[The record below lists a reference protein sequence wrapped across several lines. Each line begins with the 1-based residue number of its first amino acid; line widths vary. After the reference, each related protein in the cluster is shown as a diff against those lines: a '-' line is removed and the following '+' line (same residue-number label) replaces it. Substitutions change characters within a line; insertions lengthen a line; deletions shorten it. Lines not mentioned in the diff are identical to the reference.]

1 MSAPLFLGYEATQ
14 GYDGSW
20 RRGGRLELER
30 DALVQHAFVCG
41 ATGYGKTVFA
51 KGLVEQAILSGIPV
65 IVVDL
70 KGDLASLALCGPR
83 ATPAL
88 LQEVFGD
95 ASDEIGAEFTRGL
108 AAHRAVEAQLPD
120 YVARVEPRIFT
131 PNSSI
136 GRRVALAAL
145 PSYPTPPPDP
155 LEAED
160 REQLVEALVHAF
172 ALSMYGTEP
181 QVKRHENAVK
191 LIEELVRWC
200 NQQGR
205 SLEGAA
211 GIRTLQELVAEPPF
225 DFIGGMSLAE
235 YLPHREQQ
243 ELRRKLASRIV
254 GAEQQ
259 RYEGEPLSV
268 DTLLGDVPPGKVPLA
283 IVYLGHVNG
292 FAEQSIALAGV
303 CADIYRWMRRQGGST
318 GLRLLLYVDEV
329 GGGDNRHAFYPS
341 YPYNPPSKAPL
352 ALLVKQGRS
361 AGVGTLLATQ
371 NPVSVDVRGLGNVDT
386 WAIGRLTRKNDL
398 ARIGDLLDA
407 IPGGG
412 RRARQQISNLP
423 TGTFLTV
430 SGGLPAPLW
439 VRERWLFSVHRQLS
453 SPQVAALAASLQ
465 APPRLPGPSAGPP
478 PVPPLPRDD
487 GETILLDEITASP
500 PGAAVTPAP
509 IPGCWR
515 LSWAEHSRS
524 LADQQPCIVG
534 RSGSA
539 DVILEDQTI
548 SRRHLELEPSGARI
562 HLAVRGKN
570 PASLGQLVIT
580 GELWLEA
587 SDAPHRITLGRSELI
602 LDWS

>member
-30 DALVQHAFVCG
+30 DALVQHTFVCG

-51 KGLVEQAILSGIPV
+51 KGLVEQAILHDTPV
-65 IVVDL
+65 IAVDF

-83 ATPAL
+83 ATPTL
-88 LQEVFGD
+88 LQQVFGESS
-95 ASDEIGAEFTRGL
+95 AEVHAEFSEGL
-108 AAHRAVEAQLPD
+108 TAHRAVAQELPS
-120 YVARVEPRIFT
+120 YVAKVEPRIFT

-145 PSYPTPPPDP
+145 PSYPTPPRDA

-211 GIRTLQELVAEPPF
+211 GIRTIQELVAEPPF
-225 DFIGGMSLAE
+225 DFIGGMSLSE
-235 YLPHREQQ
+235 YLPYRERQ

-283 IVYLGHVNG
+283 VVYLGHVNG
-292 FAEQSIALAGV
+292 FAEQSIALAQV
-303 CADIYRWMRRQGGST
+303 CADIYRWMRRQGGSP

-407 IPGGG
+407 LPGGG
-412 RRARQQISNLP
+412 RRARQQISALP

-430 SGGLPAPLW
+430 SGGLDAPLW

-453 SPQVAALAASLQ
+453 SHQVAALASALQ
-465 APPRLPGPSAGPP
+465 LPPLLPGPT
-478 PVPPLPRDD
+478 PPLALPAPRDD
-487 GETILLDEITASP
+487 GETILLDESP
-500 PGAAVTPAP
+500 TILATEEQAAGA
-509 IPGCWR
+509 GGRWR
-515 LSWAEHSRS
+515 LRTGDRSRT
-524 LADQQPCIVG
+524 LADAQPCTIG

-548 SRRHLELEPSGARI
+548 SRRHLELIPTGDRI
-562 HLAVRGKN
+562 QLEVRGKN
-570 PASLGQLVIT
+570 PARLGGQVIE
-580 GELWLEA
+580 GPLWLQA
-587 SDAPHRITLGRSELI
+587 SDAPHRITLGRSEVI